1 MSKCL
6 KEVIRLKQRRLIVDE
21 KSIKEFVEYLAANGA
36 EPHTQKRYEHD
47 IKMFAGFLG
56 ENKISQKKLKDYKDA
71 KLAEYSPATVK
82 TMLFGI
88 NKYLEFI
95 GCNLRINNKD

>member
-1 MSKCL
+1 M
-6 KEVIRLKQRRLIVDE
+6 KQRRLIVDE

-56 ENKISQKKLKDYKDA
+56 EHKISQKIKGLQGRKA
-71 KLAEYSPATVK
+71 C
-82 TMLFGI
+82 GI
-88 NKYLEFI
+88 QPGN
-95 GCNLRINNKD
+95 R